1 MIYDVYNIFM
11 LVISTSIFCDEV
23 SVKVLVHF

>member
-11 LVISTSIFCDEV
+11 LVISTSIFFDEV
-23 SVKVLVHF
+23 FVKVLVHF